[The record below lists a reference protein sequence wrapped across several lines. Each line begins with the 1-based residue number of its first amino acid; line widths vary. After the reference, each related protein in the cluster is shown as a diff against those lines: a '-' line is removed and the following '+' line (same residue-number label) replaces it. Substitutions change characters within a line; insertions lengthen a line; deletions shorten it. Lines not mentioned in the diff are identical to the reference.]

1 MTEKQ
6 QKDICDELLA
16 DYLKEEPSN
25 MTCAEMAACF
35 RSACSM
41 HLAVAAMLFVWV
53 LALTLVVIRQREQ
66 LKTLDK
72 QVEVFVTDGI
82 EYD

>member
-16 DYLKEEPSN
+16 DYMKEEHPI
-25 MTCAEMAACF
+25 MTCAETAACP
-35 RSACSM
+35 M

-72 QVEVFVTDGI
+72 QVEVLVTDCI